1 MLLQPK
7 DSKHKE
13 RLHWETHTPEQHLDW
28 NCIIRV
34 IHTIVAC
41 TVDWEIF
48 ICKNLSVKFSSSYIF
63 VARVHWRKLNAPK
76 MSLCDKPVELHMCKR
91 HMELMCCLS
100 RVRKT
105 AIYDGL
111 EDNRWVSC
119 TAAEPSS
126 LRPLVTVREASIIQL
141 CNYSELKNFCAS
153 NFCHCRLLMKY
164 F

>member
-1 MLLQPK
+1 
-7 DSKHKE
+7 
-13 RLHWETHTPEQHLDW
+13 
-28 NCIIRV
+28 
-34 IHTIVAC
+34 
-41 TVDWEIF
+41 
-48 ICKNLSVKFSSSYIF
+48 
-63 VARVHWRKLNAPK
+63 